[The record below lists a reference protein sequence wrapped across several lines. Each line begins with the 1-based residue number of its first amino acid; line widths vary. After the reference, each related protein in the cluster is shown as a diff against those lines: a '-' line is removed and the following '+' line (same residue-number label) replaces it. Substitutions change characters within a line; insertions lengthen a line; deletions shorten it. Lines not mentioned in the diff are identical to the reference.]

1 LCNNKKI
8 RANRQIASRTAAV
21 LTSQRKQLIL
31 EALKRDGQVI
41 AKALSVEFDVS
52 EDTIRRDLRELAA
65 EGQLQRVHGGALP
78 ASPAAVDFAGRER
91 IESASK
97 AAIGRAAAGMIARGQ
112 IVFIDGGTTAVQLAR
127 HLPRDLRATIVTHSP
142 SIAVELAEH
151 AELEVIMIGGRLF
164 RHSMVNV
171 GAAAIEA
178 LSHIRADLYFMG
190 ATGVHPQAGLSTGDM
205 EEAYVKRALAEHAAE
220 TVVLASAEKL
230 NAASA
235 YKIADVS
242 AASTIVVERTTPEAL
257 TVPFEALGITILRA

>member
-1 LCNNKKI
+1 M
-8 RANRQIASRTAAV
+8 

-31 EALKRDGQVI
+31 DTLERDGQVI
-41 AKALSVEFDVS
+41 AKTLSMAFDVS

-78 ASPAAVDFAGRER
+78 ASPASPAAADFAGREQ

-97 AAIGRAAAGMIARGQ
+97 AAIGRAAAALIGRGQ
-112 IVFIDGGTTAVQLAR
+112 IAFIDGGTTAVQLAR

-151 AELEVIMIGGRLF
+151 TELEVIMIGGRLF

-178 LSHIRADLYFMG
+178 LSHIRADFYFMG
-190 ATGVHPQAGLSTGDM
+190 VTGVHPQAGLSTGDM
-205 EEAYVKRALAEHAAE
+205 EEAYVKRALVEHAAE

-235 YKIADVS
+235 YRIADVS
-242 AASTIVVERTTPEAL
+242 AASTIVVERNTPEAL
-257 TVPFEALGITILRA
+257 TAPFEALGITILRA

>member
-1 LCNNKKI
+1 M
-8 RANRQIASRTAAV
+8 

-52 EDTIRRDLRELAA
+52 EDTIRRDLRELAV

-78 ASPAAVDFAGRER
+78 ASPAVVDLAGRER

-112 IVFIDGGTTAVQLAR
+112 IAFIDGGTTAVQLAR

-151 AELEVIMIGGRLF
+151 SALEVIMIGGRLF

-171 GAAAIEA
+171 GAAAMEA

-190 ATGVHPQAGLSTGDM
+190 VTGIHPQAGLSTGDM
-205 EEAYVKRALAEHAAE
+205 EEAYIKRALAEHAAE
-220 TVVLASAEKL
+220 TVVLASTEKF

-235 YKIADVS
+235 YKIADVT
-242 AASTIVVERTTPEAL
+242 AASTLVVERNTPEAH
-257 TVPFEALGITILRA
+257 TAPFEALGITILRA

>member
-1 LCNNKKI
+1 M
-8 RANRQIASRTAAV
+8 

-52 EDTIRRDLRELAA
+52 EDTIRRDLRELAV

-78 ASPAAVDFAGRER
+78 ASPAVVDLAGRER

-112 IVFIDGGTTAVQLAR
+112 IAFIDGGTTAVQLAR

-151 AELEVIMIGGRLF
+151 TELEVIMIGGRLF

-190 ATGVHPQAGLSTGDM
+190 VTGIHPQAGLSTGDM
-205 EEAYVKRALAEHAAE
+205 EEAYIKRALAEHAAE
-220 TVVLASAEKL
+220 TVVLASAEKF

-235 YKIADVS
+235 YKIADVT
-242 AASTIVVERTTPEAL
+242 AASTIVVERNTPEAH
-257 TVPFEALGITILRA
+257 TAPFEALGITILRA

>member
-1 LCNNKKI
+1 M
-8 RANRQIASRTAAV
+8 

-41 AKALSVEFDVS
+41 ARTLSVEFDVS

-97 AAIGRAAAGMIARGQ
+97 AAIGRAAAGMIAHGQ
-112 IVFIDGGTTAVQLAR
+112 IAFIDGGTTAVQLAR

-171 GAAAIEA
+171 GAAAIES
-178 LSHIRADLYFMG
+178 LSHIRADFYFMG
-190 ATGVHPQAGLSTGDM
+190 VTGVHPQAGLSTGDM

-242 AASTIVVERTTPEAL
+242 AAGTIVVERNTPEVL
-257 TVPFEALGITILRA
+257 TTPFEALGITILRA